1 MRLAILLFA
10 FCALLIARED
20 PFEPSI
26 APKEGLHNQ
35 KDSKREIL
43 QSIDIALPSTAR
55 VLQKVSITYQNID
68 GTIATKE
75 IDINQ
80 GIDWHY
86 PLELSQKAI
95 GKSYDGERRLHIGE
109 FELYLDKNKVFIATK
124 YPNVRHFILP
134 NPYRIVLDFEGM
146 DKAINQAQE
155 LEGKYVKKVIFS
167 SHESFYRISL
177 ELDGQYAYELASQR
191 DGYMLEFH

>member
-1 MRLAILLFA
+1 MKPIIALLLC
-10 FCALLIARED
+10 CAALIARQD

-26 APKEGLHNQ
+26 TPKDGSHNQ
-35 KDSKREIL
+35 KEPKREIL

-75 IDINQ
+75 ININQ

-86 PLELSQKAI
+86 PLELVQRAI
-95 GKSYDGERRLHIGE
+95 GKSYDSEKRVNIGE
-109 FELYLDKNKVFIATK
+109 FELYFDKNKVFIATQ
-124 YPNVRHFILP
+124 YANVRHFVLP
-134 NPYRIVLDFEGM
+134 NPYRIVLDFDGM

-155 LEGKYVKKVIFS
+155 LQSKYVKKIVFS

-177 ELDGQYAYELASQR
+177 ELDGQYAYDLTTQR
-191 DGYMLEFH
+191 DGYMLELK

>member
-1 MRLAILLFA
+1 MKYFIILCMC
-10 FCALLIARED
+10 CAMLIARED

-35 KDSKREIL
+35 REPKREIL

-75 IDINQ
+75 IHINQ

-86 PLELSQKAI
+86 PLELAQRAI
-95 GKSYDGERRLHIGE
+95 GKSYDGERRLKIGE
-109 FELYLDKNKVFIATK
+109 FELYFDKNKVFIATQ

-134 NPYRIVLDFEGM
+134 NPYRIVLDFDGI
-146 DKAINQAQE
+146 DKAINQTENVQK
-155 LEGKYVKKVIFS
+155 KYIKKVVFS

-177 ELDGQYAYELASQR
+177 ELDGQYAYDLTTQR
-191 DGYMLEFH
+191 DGYMLELK

>member
-1 MRLAILLFA
+1 MRLIILLFMC
-10 FCALLIARED
+10 CATLIARED

-26 APKEGLHNQ
+26 APKEGLHSQ
-35 KDSKREIL
+35 KDPKREIL

-75 IDINQ
+75 ININQ

-86 PLELSQKAI
+86 PLELAQKAI
-95 GKSYDGERRLHIGE
+95 GKSYDGEKRLNIGE
-109 FELYLDKNKVFIATK
+109 FELYFDKNKVFIATQ
-124 YPNVRHFILP
+124 YTNVRHFILP

-146 DKAINQAQE
+146 DKAINQTE
-155 LEGKYVKKVIFS
+155 LLQKKYVRKVVFS

-177 ELDGQYAYELASQR
+177 ELDGQYAYDLVTQR
-191 DGYMLEFH
+191 DGYMLEFK